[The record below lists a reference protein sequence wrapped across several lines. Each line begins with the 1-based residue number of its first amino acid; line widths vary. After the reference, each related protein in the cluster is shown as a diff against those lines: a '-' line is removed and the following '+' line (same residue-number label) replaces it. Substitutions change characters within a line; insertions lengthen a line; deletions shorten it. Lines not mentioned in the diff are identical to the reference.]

1 MFLPGLHAILE
12 TVLEAAAGGL
22 SQSVSGPPE
31 GFTRTGVDLGKP
43 LGMPRERDAYC
54 SAFPPSSFQDFSAV
68 GKVRGN
74 PEGTQGK

>member
-31 GFTRTGVDLGKP
+31 GFTRTGVDLGK
-43 LGMPRERDAYC
+43 
-54 SAFPPSSFQDFSAV
+54 
-68 GKVRGN
+68 RGSLSN
-74 PEGTQGK
+74 GP